1 MNFRVPKQKN
11 GISWL
16 VEDLLDSREGLC
28 SVEFVTQ
35 IVEHS
40 ASRQT
45 CIQKPQFISRLAVN
59 NYELQRVS
67 IPLHVSDNTNI
78 TWIIQ
83 QTRYM
88 YRHNAL
94 FTGKYLTV
102 AAVVVMYNILLNL
115 TKYIDKTWIIKAT
128 KTNTMSLWSLATAAL
143 FASSTVYR
151 KVSSMWVELRQREM
165 ESQRTGSQHSASING
180 YFGEYW

>member
-1 MNFRVPKQKN
+1 M
-11 GISWL
+11 
-16 VEDLLDSREGLC
+16 
-28 SVEFVTQ
+28 EFVTQ

-45 CIQKPQFISRLAVN
+45 CIQKPQFISRLAVK
-59 NYELQRVS
+59 NYELRLS
-67 IPLHVSDNTNI
+67 IPLHASDNTNI

-88 YRHNAL
+88 FRHNAL

-115 TKYIDKTWIIKAT
+115 TKYIDKT
-128 KTNTMSLWSLATAAL
+128 
-143 FASSTVYR
+143 
-151 KVSSMWVELRQREM
+151 
-165 ESQRTGSQHSASING
+165 
-180 YFGEYW
+180 